1 MTRRDLLW
9 RCLGGVLLAGG
20 PTCELLAPGDSG
32 GARGILTLLF
42 FAATVLGMVLLV
54 QGKKVALALRIDG
67 SRHRMLPDLIRSRR
81 RERRMNRQP

>member
-1 MTRRDLLW
+1 
-9 RCLGGVLLAGG
+9 
-20 PTCELLAPGDSG
+20 
-32 GARGILTLLF
+32 
-42 FAATVLGMVLLV
+42 MVLLV